1 MSIPSIS
8 KIVVPFDFEDQF
20 NSSLVIAKE
29 IALKTG
35 CKITIIHA
43 FTIQVSPQFVS
54 KLLCPVFKYKKTVA
68 QKRQIILNQL
78 HREQMMPLIDE
89 VIVKLGSWNNVIIQ
103 SCNQT
108 KFDLIIA
115 PNFSKNVFERMLST
129 INVLDIIE
137 KTKIPV
143 ISIQ

>member
-54 KLLCPVFKYKKTVA
+54 KFYALFLDTKKRVA
-68 QKRQIILNQL
+68 QKKQMILNQL
-78 HREQMMPLIDE
+78 HCEQMMLLIDD
-89 VIVKLGSWNNVIIQ
+89 VIVKLGSWNDTHYTI
-103 SCNQT
+103 
-108 KFDLIIA
+108 
-115 PNFSKNVFERMLST
+115 LSS
-129 INVLDIIE
+129 N
-137 KTKIPV
+137 
-143 ISIQ
+143 